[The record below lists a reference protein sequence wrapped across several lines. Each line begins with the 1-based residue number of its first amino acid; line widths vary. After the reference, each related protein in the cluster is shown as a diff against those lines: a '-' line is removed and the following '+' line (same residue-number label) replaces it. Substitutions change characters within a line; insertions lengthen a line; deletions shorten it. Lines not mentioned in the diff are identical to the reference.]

1 LNPQLDTQIVSGY
14 AITANSMSPA
24 CQVCQGPALVF
35 CIQDAAF
42 LCKTC
47 DISCHSN
54 VLSQRHTRTRI
65 CELCHGK
72 PSEVFCKNDS
82 AFLCGDCNTAAH
94 NNPLAARHTI
104 VSAAEAME
112 SAAAASVPDSAS
124 NTTEK
129 PQQQQLMPAVPAGK
143 LDKEALTKTVFGKD
157 LEGFEL
163 DATWLDRLDMGFDFA
178 DILDDAPSSFSADGL
193 VPTISDADGGLPSS
207 ELEAAVPSF
216 DEQQFPALSGFED
229 DSFFPLPDLD
239 LPDLPSAVPAVQ
251 QQPAVVPKQEPVEAS
266 YAAVPAMVPQ
276 QQQVQQQQQQL
287 EPQVPAMTLPLQ
299 QQVQYHE
306 QQYHQQQ
313 QQPWMVPS
321 YAPAAPAVAPVAVP
335 AMPTVPSAA
344 VRTITLR
351 SGASS
356 STSSAGGIRIV
367 KYGDAAGESLSRA
380 ERVARYREKRKNRRF
395 EKTIRYASRKAYAEV
410 RPRIKGRFAK
420 KEEVEAWKAAE
431 VAMKAAAGGM
441 AAAFKQEAVV
451 PVL

>member
-1 LNPQLDTQIVSGY
+1 LKQDLCQASHLST
-14 AITANSMSPA
+14 NSMSPA

-193 VPTISDADGGLPSS
+193 VPTISDAEGALLSS

-251 QQPAVVPKQEPVEAS
+251 QQPAVVPKQEPVES
-266 YAAVPAMVPQ
+266 SFAAVPAMVPQ
-276 QQQVQQQQQQL
+276 QQQVQQQQL

>member
-1 LNPQLDTQIVSGY
+1 
-14 AITANSMSPA
+14 MSPAPA
-24 CQVCQGPALVF
+24 CQVCQGPSLVF

-47 DISCHSN
+47 DTSCHSN
-54 VLSQRHTRTRI
+54 VLSQRHTRTRV

-112 SAAAASVPDSAS
+112 SMAADPSVPDSSS
-124 NTTEK
+124 NTNEK
-129 PQQQQLMPAVPAGK
+129 PQQQQMPAVPAGK

-193 VPTISDADGGLPSS
+193 VPTISDAEGGLPSA

-216 DEQQFPALSGFED
+216 DEQQFPALSGFD
-229 DSFFPLPDLD
+229 DDNFFPLPELD
-239 LPDLPSAVPAVQ
+239 LPDLPSAVPAAQ
-251 QQPAVVPKQEPVEAS
+251 QQAAVAPKQEAVEA

-276 QQQVQQQQQQL
+276 QQQVQQL
-287 EPQVPAMTLPLQ
+287 EPQVPTMALPLQ
-299 QQVQYHE
+299 QQVHFHE
-306 QQYHQQQ
+306 QHYCQQQ

-335 AMPTVPSAA
+335 AMPAA
-344 VRTITLR
+344 IASSGARTITLR

-356 STSSAGGIRIV
+356 AASSAGGIRIV

-420 KEEVEAWKAAE
+420 KEEVEAWRAADA
-431 VAMKAAAGGM
+431 AMKAGAGGM